1 MARPEGIQLPLLVE
15 FGGQPA
21 DDPIFTA
28 RAAFNPLY
36 PGQEGQS
43 RFVRLVQEE
52 VVIHSPGDA
61 AVHLLNRVYTP
72 FDQFDQEELWTLL
85 LNTHNRV
92 THEVM
97 VYRGVR
103 RITTSHYRVDTTL
116 WEGARNPQVQ
126 PT

>member
-1 MARPEGIQLPLLVE
+1 MAKAEQYQLPLLVE
-15 FGGQPA
+15 LGGQPA
-21 DDPIFTA
+21 AEPTLAA
-28 RAAFNPLY
+28 RAAFNRLCSA
-36 PGQEGQS
+36 QEGQS
-43 RFVRLVQEE
+43 RFVRPVQEE
-52 VVIHSPGDA
+52 VVIRTPADA
-61 AVHLLNRVYTP
+61 ALHLLNRVYTP

-85 LNTHNRV
+85 LNTKNRV

-103 RITTSHYRVDTTL
+103 RITASHYWVDTTL